1 MPSRSNHHSADEP
14 QVGGQASSWR
24 AVRKHRQL
32 TLPCEVRAARLLAR
46 RHSSTRWKGR
56 GKTRGQQGA
65 KAGTK
70 RPAAK
75 RPVKPKPLRRKATCR
90 RQRHM
95 ARRGLRFES
104 GRELKVPANRQFLLP
119 EQTQCC
125 RAVWRGSRSSQ
136 FAGTCRSETFQDRSE
151 GTLRQHASPKNEV
164 IVTSAPR
171 VDDLERSRAVRKSQ
185 RGRFF
190 VYTRARDETDEQ
202 ALVAEPAST
211 RPAPRWRYGLS
222 PVSQLCQLAANA
234 SPPGVGTLCARLWQ
248 RRPRL
253 PALS

>member
-1 MPSRSNHHSADEP
+1 VCTARSGGNTEGTPTRARASTSGHSPSADSWDFRGFFGRRDP
-14 QVGGQASSWR
+14 RSPARSASSL
-24 AVRKHRQL
+24 V
-32 TLPCEVRAARLLAR
+32 V
-46 RHSSTRWKGR
+46 
-56 GKTRGQQGA
+56 
-65 KAGTK
+65 
-70 RPAAK
+70 
-75 RPVKPKPLRRKATCR
+75 
-90 RQRHM
+90 
-95 ARRGLRFES
+95 RRGRRFES
-104 GRELKVPANRQFLLP
+104 VRGLKVPANRQFLLP